1 MAHLFFIERRD
12 KMKLKINKD
21 YYDEGIE
28 MYSTEEISLN
38 PGVTVLVGCN
48 GYGKS
53 TLISI
58 VKEYCK
64 NNDIQLLQYDS
75 EKLNSVHRN
84 MELFLHTNQFEKL
97 ALLTASSEGEKLTQ
111 GFSDILSQVGAFVR
125 QRKED
130 NKPFVI
136 TFDAVDSGLSIDEQI
151 EYNKV
156 FHMIHED
163 IKGLDGCVLV
173 TSNNYELTKGFDCM
187 DVYNG
192 STVKFDNYED
202 YNEFILKSKKIKTK
216 RYEEE

>member
-1 MAHLFFIERRD
+1 
-12 KMKLKINKD
+12 MKLKIKKD
-21 YYDEGIE
+21 YYDEGIK
-28 MYSTEEISLN
+28 MFATDEISFN
-38 PGVTVLVGCN
+38 PGVTILVGCN

-53 TLISI
+53 TLIQM
-58 VKEYCK
+58 VNNFCTK
-64 NNDIQLLQYDS
+64 NDIQLLQYDS

-97 ALLTASSEGEKLTQ
+97 ALLTSSSEGEKLTQ

-130 NKPFVI
+130 KKPFFI

-163 IKGLDGCVLV
+163 IKGLDGYILV

-187 DVYNG
+187 DVYDG

-202 YNEFILKSKKIKTK
+202 YKEFIFKTKEIKKK

>member
-1 MAHLFFIERRD
+1 
-12 KMKLKINKD
+12 MKLKIKKD
-21 YYDEGIE
+21 YYDEGIK
-28 MYSTEEISLN
+28 MFATDEISFN
-38 PGVTVLVGCN
+38 PGVTILVGCN

-53 TLISI
+53 TLIQM
-58 VKEYCK
+58 VNNFCTK
-64 NNDIQLLQYDS
+64 NDIQLLQYDS

-97 ALLTASSEGEKLTQ
+97 ALLTSSSEGEKLTQ

-163 IKGLDGCVLV
+163 IKGLEGYIIV
-173 TSNNYELTKGFDCM
+173 TSNNYELTKGFNCM

-192 STVKFDNYED
+192 STVKFDNYEN
-202 YNEFILKSKKIKTK
+202 YKEFILKAREIKNK

>member
-1 MAHLFFIERRD
+1 
-12 KMKLKINKD
+12 MKLKINKD

-130 NKPFVI
+130 NKSFVI

-163 IKGLDGCVLV
+163 IKGLDGYVLV
-173 TSNNYELTKGFDCM
+173 TSNNYELTNGFDCM

-192 STVKFDNYED
+192 SIVRFDNYED
-202 YNEFILKSKKIKTK
+202 YKEFILKAREIKNG

>member
-1 MAHLFFIERRD
+1 
-12 KMKLKINKD
+12 MKLKINKD

-38 PGVTVLVGCN
+38 PGVTILAGCN

-58 VKEYCK
+58 VKGYCK

-97 ALLTASSEGEKLTQ
+97 ALLTSLSEGEKLTQ

-130 NKPFVI
+130 KKPFFI

-163 IKGLDGCVLV
+163 IKGLDGYILV

-187 DVYNG
+187 DVYDG

-202 YNEFILKSKKIKTK
+202 YKEFILKAREIKNR
-216 RYEEE
+216 RYEDDEHNVD